1 MSIIFCV
8 TPLAL
13 LRTVGRGII
22 AHFIVVVTF
31 RIDRA
36 LHSAGVWVD
45 AVEVGGAIGV
55 GAFSLTVLVMT
66 ALRLGIHLIAHNAS
80 AVSIDWPDAHWT
92 IRVLH
97 FFIEHEGPSAI
108 TLGIFA
114 NRMLTICALHQA
126 GFPLRTA
133 LPESAAIY
141 ISR

>member
-1 MSIIFCV
+1 MAASIIFCV

-31 RIDRA
+31 RIDGA
-36 LHSAGVWVD
+36 LHIAGVRID

-97 FFIEHEGPSAI
+97 FFIEHESPPSV

-114 NRMLTICALHQA
+114 NCMLTICALHQA
-126 GFPLRTA
+126 CFPFRTA
-133 LPESAAIY
+133 LPESTAV
-141 ISR
+141 